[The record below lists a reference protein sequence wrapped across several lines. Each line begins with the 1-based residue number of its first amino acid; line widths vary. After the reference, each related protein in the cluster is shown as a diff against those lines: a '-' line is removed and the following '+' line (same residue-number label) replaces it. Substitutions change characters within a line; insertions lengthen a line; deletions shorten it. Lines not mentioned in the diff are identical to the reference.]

1 MISIFFFKIAYEIDM
16 IINMLRIKIDLRSVK
31 NDV

>member
-1 MISIFFFKIAYEIDM
+1 MIYIFFFKIDYEIDM